1 MKHYNVTGMSCAA
14 CSARVEKAV
23 SSLPDV
29 TACAVNLLTHSM
41 SVEGSVSAAEVI
53 GAVEKAGYGASEVGV
68 DTSSKNSGADA
79 LEDRETPA
87 LRKRLVAS
95 LAFLAV
101 LMYFSMGHMMWNW
114 PLPRFF
120 EENHVAMGLAQ
131 LLLTVTVMVIN
142 QHFFVN
148 GFKGIIHRSPN
159 MDTLVALGASAAFGY
174 STFELFAMTGA
185 QLHGDSASVAEY
197 MHGFYFESAAMILA
211 LITVGKMLE
220 ARSKGKTT
228 DALRG
233 LMALAPK
240 SAVVIRDNEEVLFR
254 FRDGK
259 ALWTYVHTSL
269 ANSREYAVEANT
281 ERGADL
287 SPGDIVIVSGNL
299 NLADGSEVT
308 IDATR

>member
-114 PLPRFF
+114 PLPRKSGGDGTC
-120 EENHVAMGLAQ
+120 A
-131 LLLTVTVMVIN
+131 
-142 QHFFVN
+142 
-148 GFKGIIHRSPN
+148 
-159 MDTLVALGASAAFGY
+159 AS
-174 STFELFAMTGA
+174 SDR
-185 QLHGDSASVAEY
+185 HG
-197 MHGFYFESAAMILA
+197 HGH
-211 LITVGKMLE
+211 
-220 ARSKGKTT
+220 
-228 DALRG
+228 
-233 LMALAPK
+233 K
-240 SAVVIRDNEEVLFR
+240 SAFFR
-254 FRDGK
+254 ERIQR
-259 ALWTYVHTSL
+259 Y
-269 ANSREYAVEANT
+269 NSPFA
-281 ERGADL
+281 
-287 SPGDIVIVSGNL
+287 
-299 NLADGSEVT
+299 
-308 IDATR
+308 